1 MPSTN
6 NAAAQPRYDSEWLA
20 QDKKKASVDGGPLG
34 PPEFGE
40 DFGVGPVAKR
50 SSEHAR
56 RWLDWQCRMISGVQD
71 GGVFLTDPSEGARL
85 QVAACWPNDSA
96 DISHLGKVAAEA
108 MLGSAG
114 IIQKRQQ
121 DGTGESG
128 INDSLAYPLMVHDQV
143 VGMVALRLAV
153 RSEAQQNAVLQLL
166 QWGILWL
173 ETILSEDATAR
184 GERGRVL
191 LELVGRSLQS
201 KPLPLLANEL
211 CSSIADEFG
220 CSRVAFGR
228 VVGLQVHVLA
238 LSHQLRFDRRV
249 ARGAE
254 LEAAMEECVDQD
266 QPILV
271 SEGAGAG
278 QCLTRAHIELSGRSG
293 GISVCS
299 LPLRDGEQ
307 FFGVLTLLGAADEPF
322 DTESV
327 AAFRDAAALIGPI
340 LALKFRDNESVW
352 RKLARAARTWTAKL
366 LRPGHLGFKTAIASA
381 FMVLVLLTF
390 IESDHR
396 VSARSTVE
404 GSVRQAIVA
413 PQAGYL
419 ATAHARAG
427 DLVEEG
433 FVLATLD
440 DRDLLLEQEK
450 WSSERDKHARERRE
464 ALAERD
470 RPRAGVLAARMAQ
483 ADAQLH
489 LIEEQLRRTRLRA
502 PFAGVVVSG
511 DFSRALGV
519 PVERGQTLFELAPLH
534 GYRVALQVDEHHMA
548 NLKPGQTGTLRLA
561 GFPDLP
567 LSLTIDRIVP
577 VAVAEAGGNYLR
589 VEAMGVDP
597 PKELRPGM
605 EGVAKVVVGRGSL
618 LWIWTHELLGQLRLW
633 AWNLGF

>member
-6 NAAAQPRYDSEWLA
+6 NAAAQPRYDSEWPA
-20 QDKKKASVDGGPLG
+20 QDNKNASVDGGLFG
-34 PPEFGE
+34 PPESR
-40 DFGVGPVAKR
+40 DVFGVGPVSNR
-50 SSEHAR
+50 SSQYAS

-71 GGVFLTDPSEGARL
+71 GGVFLTDPNKGATL
-85 QVAACWPNDSA
+85 HVAACWPNDSA
-96 DISHLGKVAAEA
+96 DVSHLGKVAAEA
-108 MLGSAG
+108 LLGSAG
-114 IIQKRQQ
+114 IIQKRQE
-121 DGTGESG
+121 DGAGESG
-128 INDSLAYPLMVHDQV
+128 INDSLAYPIMVQDRV
-143 VGMVALRLAV
+143 VGTVALRLAV
-153 RSEAQQNAVLQLL
+153 RSEAQQKAVLQLL
-166 QWGILWL
+166 QWGIVWL
-173 ETILSEDATAR
+173 ESILSEDATPH

-228 VVGLQVHVLA
+228 VDGLQVHMLA

-254 LEAAMEECVDQD
+254 LEAAMGECADQD

-271 SEGAGAG
+271 SEGAEAG
-278 QCLTRAHIELSGRSG
+278 QGLTRAHTELSRRSG

-299 LPLRDGEQ
+299 LPLRDGQ
-307 FFGVLTLLGAADEPF
+307 DVIGVMTLLGTTEEPF
-322 DTESV
+322 AAES
-327 AAFRDAAALIGPI
+327 AAALSDAAALIGPI

-352 RKLARAARTWTAKL
+352 RKLVRAVRARAAKL

-381 FMVLVLLTF
+381 LVVLAFLTF
-390 IESDHR
+390 VESDHR

-404 GSVRQAIVA
+404 GSVQQAIVA
-413 PQAGYL
+413 PQAGYV

-427 DLVEEG
+427 DVVEEG

-450 WSSERDKHARERRE
+450 WSSERDKYARERRE
-464 ALAERD
+464 ALTKRD
-470 RPRAGVLAARMAQ
+470 RARVSVLAARMAQ

-511 DFSRALGV
+511 DLSRSLGV

-534 GYRVALQVDEHHMA
+534 GYRVALQVDEHDMA
-548 NLKPGQTGTLRLA
+548 DLEPGQAGILRLA
-561 GFPDLP
+561 GFPDRP
-567 LSLTIDRIVP
+567 LSLIIDRVVP
-577 VAVAEAGGNYLR
+577 VAVADTGGNYFR
-589 VEAMGVDP
+589 VEAAVVDP

-618 LWIWTHELLGQLRLW
+618 LWVWTHDLLGRLRLW